1 MSLREILHMVLILTL
16 FTGVWGGLLSLVKI
30 ATEDQIE
37 YQRIKNVKAPAL
49 EKAFSGE
56 EYTNDPVKER
66 REIVVGRD
74 QSGDPIKRNV
84 FIAKKDGRIVSIAFE
99 GYGSGYGGDL
109 GVMVAIDPRESVVE
123 GVAVT
128 THSETPG
135 VGTDP
140 MEDESF
146 MGQFSGKEL
155 STSFGPGGRMDT
167 YSGATYTSDGI
178 MQGVQNAVSLYSRIK
193 DKIL

>member
-49 EKAFSGE
+49 EKAFSE

-74 QSGDPIKRNV
+74 ASGDPIKRNV
-84 FIAKKDGRIVSIAFE
+84 FIAKNDGQIVSVAFE

-109 GVMVAIDPRESVVE
+109 GVMVAIDPREDMVE

-140 MEDESF
+140 MKDKSF

-155 STSFGPGGRMDT
+155 STNFGPGGRMDT
-167 YSGATYTSDGI
+167 YSGATYTSTGI
-178 MQGVQNAVSLYSRIK
+178 MEGVQSAVQLYSRIK

>member
-1 MSLREILHMVLILTL
+1 MVLILTL

-49 EKAFSGE
+49 EKAFSV

-66 REIVVGRD
+66 RQIVVGKD
-74 QSGDPIKRNV
+74 ASGDPIKRNV
-84 FIAKKDGRIVSIAFE
+84 FIAKKNGRIVSIAFE
-99 GYGSGYGGDL
+99 GYGSGYGGDM

-123 GVAVT
+123 GIAVT

-140 MEDESF
+140 MKDQSF

-155 STSFGPGGRMDT
+155 STTFGPGGRMDT
-167 YSGATYTSDGI
+167 YSGATYTSEGI
-178 MQGVQNAVSLYSRIK
+178 MQGVQNAVGLYSRIK

>member
-49 EKAFSGE
+49 EKVFSV
-56 EYTNDPVKER
+56 EYTNDPVQER

-74 QSGDPIKRNV
+74 GSGKPIKRNV
-84 FIAKKDGRIVSIAFE
+84 FIAKNDGRIVSVAFE
-99 GYGSGYGGDL
+99 GYGSGYGGDM

-140 MEDESF
+140 MEDQSF

-155 STSFGPGGRMDT
+155 STNFGPGGRLDT

-178 MQGVQNAVSLYSRIK
+178 MQGVQSAARIYSRIK

>member
-1 MSLREILHMVLILTL
+1 MVLILTL
-16 FTGVWGGLLSLVKI
+16 FTGVWGGLLSLVKL

-49 EKAFSGE
+49 KKAFSE

-74 QSGDPIKRNV
+74 ESGEPIKRNV
-84 FIAKKDGRIVSIAFE
+84 FIAKRNGRIVSIAFE

-109 GVMVAIDPRESVVE
+109 GVMVAIDPRENRVD
-123 GVAVT
+123 GIAVT

-140 MEDESF
+140 MKDESF
-146 MGQFSGKEL
+146 MGQFVGEEL
-155 STSFGPGGRMDT
+155 STNFGPGGNMDT
-167 YSGATYTSDGI
+167 YSGATYTSHGI
-178 MQGVQNAVSLYSRIK
+178 MGGVQNAVEIYSRIK
-193 DKIL
+193 DKVL